1 LRYSCSV
8 GGTHWDEIGGGQDLP
23 GPRPKLFFAPAQIAR
38 LGSPPP
44 EGWGSEALNERIA
57 EAWHAFMVPVN
68 DAKTPWL
75 RVRHGRGEPAVR
87 DAYESLLDGRADPR
101 DGIMLS
107 PQPQR
112 RSSCRGSGR

>member
-1 LRYSCSV
+1 
-8 GGTHWDEIGGGQDLP
+8 
-23 GPRPKLFFAPAQIAR
+23 
-38 LGSPPP
+38 
-44 EGWGSEALNERIA
+44 
-57 EAWHAFMVPVN
+57 VPVN

-107 PQPQR
+107 P
-112 RSSCRGSGR
+112 